1 MFIQELE
8 VTELAA
14 LLEQP
19 GNCVLIDVRTPG
31 EIAAGIIPGADAMPL
46 TVLPLRM
53 QDIPKDKQVVLY
65 CRTGARSAQACMYL
79 GQRGYDNVYNL
90 RGGIVT
96 WAQNGLP
103 IGQYDKPMG
112 M

>member
-8 VTELAA
+8 VSELAA

-19 GNCVLIDVRTPG
+19 ESCVLIDVRTPG

-46 TVLPLRM
+46 TVVPLRM
-53 QDIPKDKQVVLY
+53 QDIPRDKQVVIY

-79 GQRGYDNVYNL
+79 SQYGFTNIYNL

-96 WAQNGLP
+96 WAQSGLP
-103 IGQYDKPMG
+103 IGRYDKPLG

>member
-8 VTELAA
+8 AAELAT
-14 LLEQP
+14 LLQQP
-19 GNCVLIDVRTPG
+19 DNCALIDVRTPG

-53 QDIPKDKQVVLY
+53 QDIPKNKQVVLY
-65 CRTGARSAQACMYL
+65 CRTGARSAQACMFL
-79 GQRGYDNVYNL
+79 SQRGYDNVYNL

-96 WAQNGLP
+96 WAQSGLP
-103 IGQYDKPMG
+103 IGSYDKPEG
-112 M
+112 I